1 MTDTVALAHDVTGP
15 EDAPVA
21 VLLGSLGASRSM
33 WSPQVE
39 ALSDRFRVVA
49 VDLRGHGGSPAPE
62 GEYDMGSLAD
72 DVIRLLDELGAR
84 RVHLV
89 GVSMGGA
96 VAQTIALEHPERL
109 ESLVLMATAPKFGET
124 GNWVDRAAKVRAEGT
139 GALAEGVVG
148 NWFTDGCFEDNPELP
163 QRFVDGITATPDAGY
178 ASCCHAIAAFDSR
191 ARLANITA
199 KTLVIAGEQDTSTA
213 LEVVRQL
220 HEGIPRSTMA
230 TISPAKH
237 LVGVEHPGPVNA
249 LLAQHWAG

>member
-1 MTDTVALAHDVTGP
+1 MTGTVALAHDVSGP
-15 EDAPVA
+15 TDTPVV

-39 ALSDRFRVVA
+39 ASSDKFRIVA
-49 VDLRGHGGSPAPE
+49 VDLRGHGDSPAPE
-62 GEYDMGSLAD
+62 GGYDMGMLAD
-72 DVIRLLDELGAR
+72 DVIRLLDELGVQ

-109 ESLVLMATAPKFGET
+109 EALVLMATAPKFGES
-124 GNWVDRAAKVRAEGT
+124 GNWTDRAAKVRAEGT
-139 GALAEGVVG
+139 GALAEGVVA
-148 NWFTDGCFEDNPELP
+148 NWFTDGCFRDNPDLP
-163 QRFVDGITATPDAGY
+163 RRFAEGIAATPDAGY
-178 ASCCHAIAAFDSR
+178 AGCCHAIAGFDSR
-191 ARLANITA
+191 ERLAGITA

-213 LEVVRQL
+213 LDVVRQL
-220 HEGIPRSTMA
+220 HEGIPGSTMA

-237 LVGVEHPGPVNA
+237 LVGVECPGPVNA

>member
-1 MTDTVALAHDVTGP
+1 
-15 EDAPVA
+15 A

-163 QRFVDGITATPDAGY
+163 QRFV
-178 ASCCHAIAAFDSR
+178 
-191 ARLANITA
+191 
-199 KTLVIAGEQDTSTA
+199 
-213 LEVVRQL
+213 
-220 HEGIPRSTMA
+220 
-230 TISPAKH
+230 
-237 LVGVEHPGPVNA
+237 
-249 LLAQHWAG
+249 